1 MSDAARES
9 LLSPDW
15 YRVASMRPRLRDG
28 VRVTRQRVRGDTW
41 YVLSDPMTGRHHRF
55 NVLAYGLIAACDGQR
70 TLDDVWA
77 ARAASDGDDAVTQ
90 GEAIRIFS
98 QAFGANL
105 FIGDVTPDAAAI
117 VRAHTRAAGKR
128 RRAAINPFA
137 FKLPLWDPDAWLD
150 GHVHRLRGLFG
161 RAMLWG
167 LACAAALGALL
178 LALNA
183 EALAQATRA
192 HFASGRMLLLMWLAY
207 PAIKTLHELAH
218 AFAVKAHGGEVHE
231 VGITLLFMTPV
242 PYVDASASAAF
253 PDKRQR
259 IAVAAAGI
267 VVEVL
272 LATAA
277 LALWAALEPGLLRDL
292 AYAVVAVAGLST
304 LLVNGNPLLRFDG
317 YFVAADALELPNLAQ
332 RSSRYWQVGAK
343 RTLLGLSAMRLPGLA
358 RGERGWLLAYAP
370 VSFVYRGV
378 LLLSLAVVLADL
390 SAWLGLIVLTLAAW
404 SCALKPLLDM
414 ATYLWSSPELSLQRA
429 RAASVGLGA
438 LAMVGLLAFMV
449 PLPHRTHAPAVVWL
463 PNDAI
468 VRLGS
473 DGFVEQVLVADG
485 QQVQAGTVLIKLAND
500 PLRVDLERVLVDLQ
514 RRDVERAALFADAA
528 LRRGVLDDEIARL
541 SAERQRLQQRVDQL
555 VVRAAVDGRV
565 AIDPRLQVIGRYLP
579 QGQVVAHVLP
589 AGAPLVRVLVRNDD
603 IAAVSRRPGPIRVAL
618 ADADSG
624 ELPAQLERATPRASV
639 SLPTAALSEAGGGTI
654 ALRAGDNG
662 QSLTAREPFFE
673 LDLRLPATAV
683 AHIGARALVT
693 FDHGQA
699 SAAELVGL
707 FVRRA
712 FLRHFER

>member
-1 MSDAARES
+1 MSDA
-9 LLSPDW
+9 LFSPSW
-15 YRVASMRPRLRDG
+15 YRVADLKPR
-28 VRVTRQRVRGDTW
+28 
-41 YVLSDPMTGRHHRF
+41 
-55 NVLAYGLIAACDGQR
+55 I
-70 TLDDVWA
+70 
-77 ARAASDGDDAVTQ
+77 
-90 GEAIRIFS
+90 
-98 QAFGANL
+98 
-105 FIGDVTPDAAAI
+105 
-117 VRAHTRAAGKR
+117 RAHTVIHRHAYRGKVWFILQDQAAGRSHRFTPAAHHFIGLMDGNRTVQEIWDAAGKQLGDAAPTQEDVIRLLGQLHAADALLCDVPPDSQEVFRRHQKHTRAEWR
-128 RRAAINPFA
+128 RRLWTPLALRF
-137 FKLPLWDPDAWLD
+137 PLWDPDRFLD
-150 GHVHRLRGLFG
+150 RTLPYVGWLFG
-161 RAMLWG
+161 WI
-167 LACAAALGALL
+167 GALL
-178 LALNA
+178 WLAVVGTGAVLTA
-183 EALAQATRA
+183 THWTDLTKDVIDRLLAPQN
-192 HFASGRMLLLMWLAY
+192 LLLLWLVY
-207 PAIKTLHELAH
+207 PAVKALHELGH
-218 AFAVKAHGGEVHE
+218 AYATKKFGGEVHE
-231 VGITLLFMTPV
+231 IGVMLLVLTPV
-242 PYVDASASAAF
+242 PYVDATAAWGF
-253 PDKRQR
+253 RDKGQR
-259 IAVAAAGI
+259 MLVGAAGI
-267 VVEVL
+267 AVEL
-272 LATAA
+272 FLGS
-277 LALWAALEPGLLRDL
+277 LALFVWLTTEPGAVRAI
-292 AYAVVAVAGLST
+292 AYNVMLISGIST
-304 LLVNGNPLLRFDG
+304 LLFNGNPLLRFDG

-370 VSFVYRGV
+370 LSFVYRGV

-390 SAWLGLIVLTLAAW
+390 SAWLGLIVLALATW
-404 SCALKPLLDM
+404 TCALKPLLDM

-565 AIDPRLQVIGRYLP
+565 AIDARLQVIGRYLP

-589 AGAPLVRVLVRNDD
+589 AGAPLVRVLVRNDA

>member
-1 MSDAARES
+1 MTSAARES

-28 VRVTRQRVRGDTW
+28 VRVTRQRLRGETW

-55 NVLAYGLIAACDGQR
+55 NALAYGLIAACDGQR

-77 ARAASDGDDAVTQ
+77 ERAASDGDDAVTQ

-105 FIGDVTPDAAAI
+105 FTGDVAPDAAAI
-117 VRAHTRAAGKR
+117 VRAHTRTERKR

-150 GHVHRLRGLFG
+150 RHVHRVRGLFG
-161 RAMLWG
+161 RATLWT
-167 LACAAALGALL
+167 LACAAALGVLL

-183 EALAQATRA
+183 HAVTQATRE
-192 HFASGRMLLLMWLAY
+192 HFGSGRMLLLMWLAY
-207 PAIKTLHELAH
+207 PAIKALHELAH

-231 VGITLLFMTPV
+231 IGITLLFMTPV

-259 IAVAAAGI
+259 IAVAAAG
-267 VVEVL
+267 VMVEVL

-277 LALWAALEPGLLRDL
+277 LTLWLALEPGLLREM

-332 RSSRYWQVGAK
+332 RSNRHWQLWAK
-343 RTLLGLSAMRLPGLA
+343 RTLLGLSEMRLPGLA

-370 VSFVYRGV
+370 ASFVYRGV
-378 LLLSLAVVLADL
+378 LLVSLAVVLADV
-390 SAWLGLIVLTLAAW
+390 SAWLGLIVLVLAVW
-404 SCALKPLLDM
+404 SCALKPVVHV
-414 ATYLWSSPELSLQRA
+414 ATYLWASPELSLQRG
-429 RAASVGLGA
+429 RAAIVSMGTLVIAA
-438 LAMVGLLAFMV
+438 LVAFVV
-449 PLPHRTHAPAVVWL
+449 PLPHCTRAPAVVWL

-473 DGFVEQVLVADG
+473 DGFVEQVLVTDG
-485 QQVQAGTVLIKLAND
+485 QQVSAGTVLFTLAND
-500 PLRVDLERVLVDLQ
+500 PLRVDLERVVADLQ

-528 LRRGVLDDEIARL
+528 MRRSVLDDEIARL

-555 VVRAAVDGRV
+555 TVRAAIDGRV
-565 AIDPRLQVIGRYLP
+565 AIDPQLQVVGRYLP
-579 QGQVVAHVLP
+579 QGHVVAHVLP

-603 IAAVSRRPGPIRVAL
+603 ITAVTRRPGPIRVAL
-618 ADADSG
+618 AHGDSG
-624 ELPAQLERATPRASV
+624 ELPARLERATPRAALTV
-639 SLPTAALSEAGGGTI
+639 PTAALSEAGGGTI
-654 ALRAGDNG
+654 ALRPGDNG

-699 SAAELVGL
+699 SAAELIGL